1 MPKDYSKVKFAE
13 MADDVV
19 AMQLELKRRNPIGV
33 NLYVPAFV
41 GLALDLREIA
51 TAEKE
56 NPTCETVVRV
66 KPEIRAGSTVPINE
80 ILSMDGRKTA
90 PRVRIFRPFPSSPPK
105 ISMVKFTIKRFLA
118 NGESGRHSENAIL
131 LRYIVAYCEANNI
144 GYVLT
149 RVVFDGRAA
158 GYHIKRLVDVSLDV
172 PSKKHRLSRKAGT
185 R

>member
-41 GLALDLREIA
+41 SLALDLREIA
-51 TAEKE
+51 AAEKE
-56 NPTCETVVRV
+56 NPTCE
-66 KPEIRAGSTVPINE
+66 KPEIRTGSTVPINE

-90 PRVRIFRPFPSSPPK
+90 PNVRTLPLLLHPTK
-105 ISMVKFTIKRFLA
+105 VKAVKYAVEQFL
-118 NGESGRHSENAIL
+118 NKGESGRHSAGAVV
-131 LRYIVAYCEANNI
+131 LRYIVAYCEANNV

-158 GYHIKRLVDVSLDV
+158 GYHIKRLENVSLSD
-172 PSKKHRLSRKAGT
+172 RLKRY
-185 R
+185 